1 MSDTLFCYCCR
12 THHPKEQM
20 RRFATRSGER
30 WRCLRS
36 IEAARAKPGERDA
49 FGRQQSEIN
58 RLSTSQMAERMRMPP
73 HLKYCLP

>member
-20 RRFATRSGER
+20 RRFTTRTGQR

-36 IEAARAKPGERDA
+36 IEAARSNPGER
-49 FGRQQSEIN
+49 
-58 RLSTSQMAERMRMPP
+58 
-73 HLKYCLP
+73 